1 MTHFQQ
7 ASFALIVIQFLT
19 ALTELRTVA
28 EFFCIL
34 EKIFPL
40 KCQNLNRCK
49 LISKV
54 SLVKL
59 TWGKKKWLLS
69 CLYYP
74 NRKNIVNHV
83 KNISTG
89 LDQFSAT
96 YDNLIL
102 LGDFNFEPE
111 EVNILDF
118 LNIYNLKN
126 LVKQKPWKNNPENPS
141 CKDLILTNSHKSF
154 QITVFEAGFS
164 DFHKMTVSVL
174 KSHFSQQ
181 KPNIVSYRSYKRFR
195 NNSFRTELDN
205 ELLKYDLCNIEYQH
219 FLNIFLDILNKHAP
233 IKKKVYQ
240 SKSE

>member
-1 MTHFQQ
+1 M
-7 ASFALIVIQFLT
+7 
-19 ALTELRTVA
+19 
-28 EFFCIL
+28 
-34 EKIFPL
+34 
-40 KCQNLNRCK
+40 
-49 LISKV
+49 
-54 SLVKL
+54 
-59 TWGKKKWLLS
+59 
-69 CLYYP
+69 
-74 NRKNIVNHV
+74 

-102 LGDFNFEPE
+102 LGDFNVEPE
-111 EVNILDF
+111 EVNMLDF

-126 LVKQKPWKNNPENPS
+126 LVKQKTCYKNPENPS
-141 CKDLILTNSHKSF
+141 CIDLILTNSHRSF
-154 QITVFEAGFS
+154 QNTNVFETGLS

-174 KSHFSQQ
+174 KSHFPKQ